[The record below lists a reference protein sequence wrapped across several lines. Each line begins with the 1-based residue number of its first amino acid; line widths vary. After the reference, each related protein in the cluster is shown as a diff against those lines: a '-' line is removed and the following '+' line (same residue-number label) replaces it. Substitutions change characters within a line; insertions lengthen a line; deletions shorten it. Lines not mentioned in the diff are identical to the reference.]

1 MSYKF
6 FRRKA
11 MRNRTTRATLGSL
24 VMVFES
30 VVVFFATLVGFG
42 LRVHPDPAVIWG
54 VGVGLSVLL
63 MLFPAVLGKPGT
75 YAIGWVLQII
85 VVLLGIWV
93 PLMYLLGTIFLGMW
107 GWAMIAGATIDRAR
121 AAKAKLDGQDLGSE
135 Q

>member
-1 MSYKF
+1 
-6 FRRKA
+6 

-54 VGVGLSVLL
+54 VGVGLSVIL
-63 MLFPAVLGKPGT
+63 MLFPAFLGKPGT
-75 YAIGWVLQII
+75 YAVGWVFQII
-85 VVLLGIWV
+85 IVLLGIWV
-93 PLMYLLGTIFLGMW
+93 PLMFLLGAIFLGMW
-107 GWAMIAGATIDRAR
+107 GWAMIAGATIDSAR
-121 AAKAKLDGQDLGSE
+121 AAKAKLDGQDLESE